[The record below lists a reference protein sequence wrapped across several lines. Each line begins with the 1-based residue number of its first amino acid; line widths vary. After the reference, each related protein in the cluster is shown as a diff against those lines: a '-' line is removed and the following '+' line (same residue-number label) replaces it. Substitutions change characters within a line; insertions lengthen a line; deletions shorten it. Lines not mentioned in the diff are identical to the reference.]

1 MVHGERQEPA
11 RTPRQRNPRGGGD
24 RLRTEIIEAAT
35 RLLATLGEDEPFSLR
50 AVAKEADIAPPS
62 VYLHF
67 PDKAALILAVLDK
80 LFTQL
85 ATARDVAEQAAA
97 DAGGRAWERLLARS
111 LAYVRFGLER
121 PGHYKVLY
129 EGRAIPR
136 LDDPRVAAI
145 GQPMLDRTAELIREI
160 LTRRRAKPAVDAQR
174 LALLLWASL
183 HGVVSLQINK
193 PTIDWPEIDELTEQM
208 TRALIGMP

>member
-67 PDKAALILAVLDK
+67 PDKTALILAVLDK

>member
-1 MVHGERQEPA
+1 MQGEQE
-11 RTPRQRNPRGGGD
+11 RVTVLRRRNPRGGGD
-24 RLRTEIIEAAT
+24 RLRAEIIEAAT
-35 RLLATLGEDEPFSLR
+35 RLLARLGEDEPFSLR

-67 PDKAALILAVLDK
+67 IDKTALILAVLEK
-80 LFTQL
+80 LFSQL
-85 ATARDVAEQAAA
+85 ATSRDEAEQAVAE
-97 DAGGRAWERLLARS
+97 AGGSAWDRLLARS

-136 LDDPRVAAI
+136 LDDPRLAAI
-145 GQPMLDRTAELIREI
+145 GQPMLDRTADLIRDV
-160 LTRRRAKPAVDAQR
+160 LQVSSVKRAEDAPR

-193 PTIDWPEIDELTEQM
+193 PTIDWPEADDLAEQIA
-208 TRALIGMP
+208 RALVGMN

>member
-1 MVHGERQEPA
+1 MQGERQEQ
-11 RTPRQRNPRGGGD
+11 RSVPRQRNPRGGGD
-24 RLRTEIIEAAT
+24 RLRAEIVEAAT
-35 RLLATLGEDEPFSLR
+35 RLLARRGEDEPFSLR

-67 PDKAALILAVLDK
+67 ADKTALILAVLDK

-85 ATARDVAEQAAA
+85 AAARDDAERETAE
-97 DAGGRAWERLLARS
+97 AGGNAWDRLLARS

-136 LDDPRVAAI
+136 LDDPRLAAL
-145 GQPMLDRTAELIREI
+145 GQPMLDRTAELIRDV
-160 LTRRRAKPAVDAQR
+160 RRERRGKQAGDAER
-174 LALLLWASL
+174 LALLLWAGL

-193 PTIDWPEIDELTEQM
+193 PTMSWPEMGELTEQM
-208 TRALIGMP
+208 TRAMVGTP

>member
-1 MVHGERQEPA
+1 MVHEERQDPVRA
-11 RTPRQRNPRGGGD
+11 PRQRNPRGGGD

-35 RLLATLGEDEPFSLR
+35 RLLAQLGEDEPFSLR
-50 AVAKEADIAPPS
+50 AVAKAADIAPPS

-67 PDKAALILAVLDK
+67 PDKTALILAVLDK
-80 LFTQL
+80 LFAQL
-85 ATARDVAEQAAA
+85 ATARDEAEQAAA
-97 DAGGRAWERLLARS
+97 EAGGGAWERLLARS
-111 LAYVRFGLER
+111 LAYVQFGLER

-160 LTRRRAKPAVDAQR
+160 LARRRAKPAADAQR
-174 LALLLWASL
+174 LALLLWACL

-193 PTIDWPEIDELTEQM
+193 PTIDWPSIDELTEQM
-208 TRALIGMP
+208 TRALVGMP

>member
-1 MVHGERQEPA
+1 MQGERQEPGSV
-11 RTPRQRNPRGGGD
+11 PRQRNPRGGGD
-24 RLRTEIIEAAT
+24 RLRAEIVEAAT
-35 RLLATLGEDEPFSLR
+35 RLLARLGEDEPFSLR

-67 PDKAALILAVLDK
+67 ADKTALILAVLYK
-80 LFTQL
+80 LFTEL
-85 ATARDVAEQAAA
+85 AAARDEAERATAV
-97 DAGGRAWERLLARS
+97 AGGNAWDRLLARS

-136 LDDPRVAAI
+136 LDDPRLAAL
-145 GQPMLDRTAELIREI
+145 GQPMLDRTAELIGEVRRE
-160 LTRRRAKPAVDAQR
+160 RRAKPAGNAER
-174 LALLLWASL
+174 LALLLWAGL

-193 PTIDWPEIDELTEQM
+193 PTISWPEMGELTEQM
-208 TRALIGMP
+208 TRAMVATP

>member
-67 PDKAALILAVLDK
+67 SDKTALILAVLDE

-160 LTRRRAKPAVDAQR
+160 LTRRRAKPAVDAAR

-183 HGVVSLQINK
+183 HGVVSLRINK

>member
-1 MVHGERQEPA
+1 M
-11 RTPRQRNPRGGGD
+11 PRQRNPRGGGD
-24 RLRTEIIEAAT
+24 RLRAEIIEAAT
-35 RLLATLGEDEPFSLR
+35 RLLSRLGEDEPFSLR

-67 PDKAALILAVLDK
+67 ADKAAVILAVLDL
-80 LFTQL
+80 LFGQL
-85 ATARDVAEQAAA
+85 AAARDLAESA
-97 DAGGRAWERLLARS
+97 AGGDPWDCLLARS

-145 GQPMLDRTAELIREI
+145 GQPMLDRTAVLIRQVARSVPSES
-160 LTRRRAKPAVDAQR
+160 ADR
-174 LALLLWASL
+174 LALLLWAGL
-183 HGVVSLQINK
+183 HGIVSLLINK
-193 PTIDWPEIDELTEQM
+193 PTIEWPHAEEMAEQM
-208 TRALIGMP
+208 VRAIVQPA

>member
-1 MVHGERQEPA
+1 MRGEREE
-11 RTPRQRNPRGGGD
+11 RTGVPRQRNPRGGGD
-24 RLRTEIIEAAT
+24 RLRAEIIEAAT
-35 RLLATLGEDEPFSLR
+35 RLLAKLGEDEPFSLR
-50 AVAKEADIAPPS
+50 AVAKEARIAPPS

-67 PDKAALILAVLDK
+67 ADKTALILAVLDR
-80 LFTQL
+80 LFAQL
-85 ATARDVAEQAAA
+85 ATSRDEAEQAAA
-97 DAGGRAWERLLARS
+97 EAGGSAWDRLLVRS

-129 EGRAIPR
+129 EGRAVPR

-145 GQPMLDRTAELIREI
+145 GQPMLDRTAELIRDI
-160 LTRRRAKPAVDAQR
+160 LHARRAKPVADAQR

-193 PTIDWPEIDELTEQM
+193 PTISWPEADELTEQI
-208 TRALIGMP
+208 TRVVVGMP

>member
-1 MVHGERQEPA
+1 MQGERQEGGSV
-11 RTPRQRNPRGGGD
+11 PRQRNPRGGGD
-24 RLRTEIIEAAT
+24 RLRAELVEAAT
-35 RLLATLGEDEPFSLR
+35 RLLARRGEDEPFSLR

-67 PDKAALILAVLDK
+67 ADKTVLILAVLDK

-85 ATARDVAEQAAA
+85 AAARDDAERETAE
-97 DAGGRAWERLLARS
+97 AGGNAWDRLLARS

-136 LDDPRVAAI
+136 LDDPRLAAL
-145 GQPMLDRTAELIREI
+145 GQPMLDRTAELIRDV
-160 LTRRRAKPAVDAQR
+160 RRERRVKQAGDAER
-174 LALLLWASL
+174 LALLLWAGL

-193 PTIDWPEIDELTEQM
+193 PTISWPEMGELTEQM
-208 TRALIGMP
+208 TRAMVGMP

>member
-1 MVHGERQEPA
+1 MQGEPQEGGSV
-11 RTPRQRNPRGGGD
+11 PRRRNPRGGGD
-24 RLRTEIIEAAT
+24 RLRAEVVEAAT
-35 RLLATLGEDEPFSLR
+35 RLLARLGEDKPFSLR

-67 PDKAALILAVLDK
+67 ADKTSLILAVLDK

-85 ATARDVAEQAAA
+85 AAARDEAERDAAE
-97 DAGGRAWERLLARS
+97 AGGNAWDRLLARS

-136 LDDPRVAAI
+136 LDDPRLAAL
-145 GQPMLDRTAELIREI
+145 GQPMLDRTAELLRDVRREC
-160 LTRRRAKPAVDAQR
+160 RAKQTGDAER
-174 LALLLWASL
+174 LALLLWAGL

-193 PTIDWPEIDELTEQM
+193 PTVNWPEAGELTEQM
-208 TRALIGMP
+208 TRAMAEMR